1 MYESLCMIFECM
13 SLCEFCVSLNLD
25 LFVFFPDLPDF
36 CQCEINYATQQ
47 LIRHYLELSSST
59 VNS

>member
-1 MYESLCMIFECM
+1 MIFECM